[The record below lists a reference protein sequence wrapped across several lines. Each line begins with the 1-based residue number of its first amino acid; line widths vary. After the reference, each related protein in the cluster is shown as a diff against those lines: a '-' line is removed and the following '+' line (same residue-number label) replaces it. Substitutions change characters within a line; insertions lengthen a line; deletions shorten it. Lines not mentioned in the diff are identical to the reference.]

1 MFAAAAFAILVTMFL
16 ALIRAF
22 IGPTLYDRVL
32 AVNMFGTKTVLI
44 IAVLGFLMGRPDF
57 MDIALVYA
65 LINFIGVIALL
76 KYFKYGN
83 LSIGPA
89 EDDPA
94 DSAGDTTAPSTGKG
108 SNN

>member
-1 MFAAAAFAILVTMFL
+1 MFAAAAIALLVTMFL
-16 ALIRAF
+16 ALVRAF
-22 IGPTLYDRVL
+22 KGPTLYDRVL

-89 EDDPA
+89 EDETTNET
-94 DSAGDTTAPSTGKG
+94 GDTDVTSANKG
-108 SNN
+108 TES